1 MKGEGMLTESRKNE
15 RHNNGVYMRVTDHDT
30 EEIIGY
36 LTEISLGGFR
46 LESPKNLTV
55 DKDYTLRLEYAIE
68 EKDKR
73 YIVFV
78 ARAKWSQPDPITP
91 YEYILG
97 LQIVSMAPSEQEI
110 YQSIVENYGQSKSQ
124 W

>member
-1 MKGEGMLTESRKNE
+1 MLTERRKYD
-15 RHNNGVYMRVTDHDT
+15 RHKNGVYMRVTDHDT
-30 EEIIGY
+30 DEIMGY

-46 LESPKNLTV
+46 LESPKNLAV

-68 EKDKR
+68 EKDMR

-78 ARAKWSQPDPITP
+78 ARAKWIQPDPIEP
-91 YEYILG
+91 FEYILG
-97 LQIVSMAPSEQEI
+97 FQIVDIAPSEQEI
-110 YQSIVENYGQSKSQ
+110 YRTIVENYGQSKPR

>member
-1 MKGEGMLTESRKNE
+1 
-15 RHNNGVYMRVTDHDT
+15 MRVTDNNTYDLL
-30 EEIIGY
+30 GY
-36 LTEISLGGFR
+36 LSEISLQGFK
-46 LESPKNLTV
+46 LDTQKVLTV
-55 DKDYTLRLEYAIE
+55 KKDYTLRLEYAIE

-110 YQSIVENYGQSKSQ
+110 YQNIVENYGQSKSQ

>member
-1 MKGEGMLTESRKNE
+1 MLPERRKYD
-15 RHNNGVYMRVTDHDT
+15 RHNNGVYMRVTDKDT
-30 EEIIGY
+30 EEIMGY
-36 LTEISLGGFR
+36 LTEISLGGFK

-78 ARAKWSQPDPITP
+78 ARPRWSQPDPITP

-97 LQIVSMAPSEQEI
+97 FQIVSMAPSEQEI
-110 YQSIVENYGQSKSQ
+110 YRSIVENYGVSKSQ

>member
-1 MKGEGMLTESRKNE
+1 MLTERRKDD
-15 RHNNGVYMRVTDHDT
+15 RHKNGDYMRVTDNNT
-30 EEIIGY
+30 GEIIGY

-46 LESPKNLTV
+46 LETPKALLV
-55 DKDYTLRLEYAIE
+55 EKDYTLRLEYAIE
-68 EKDKR
+68 EKEKW

-78 ARAKWSQPDPITP
+78 ARAKWRQPDPIEP

-97 LQIVSMAPSEQEI
+97 FQIVNIAPSEQEI
-110 YQSIVENYGQSKSQ
+110 YQSIVENYGLPKHN

>member
-1 MKGEGMLTESRKNE
+1 MLTERRKYE
-15 RHNNGVYMRVTDHDT
+15 RHKNGVYMRVTDHDT

-46 LESPKNLTV
+46 LESPKNLAV
-55 DKDYTLRLEYAIE
+55 DKDYTLRLEYSIE
-68 EKDKR
+68 EKDMR

-78 ARAKWSQPDPITP
+78 ARAKWIQPDPIEP
-91 YEYILG
+91 FEYILG
-97 LQIVSMAPSEQEI
+97 FQIVNIAPAEQEI
-110 YQSIVENYGQSKSQ
+110 YQSIVENYGQSKPR

>member
-1 MKGEGMLTESRKNE
+1 MSPERRKYE
-15 RHNNGVYMRVTDHDT
+15 RYKNGDYMRVTDHNT

-36 LTEISLGGFR
+36 ITEISMGGFT
-46 LESPKNLTV
+46 LETPKALLV
-55 DKDYTLRLEYAIE
+55 EKEYTLRLEYAID
-68 EKDKR
+68 EKGKR

-97 LQIVSMAPSEQEI
+97 FQIVNIAPPEQEI
-110 YQSIVENYGQSKSQ
+110 YQRIVENYCQSKPQ